1 MEMNEIKWQSFSDYL
16 TKTNPILQKQEAL
29 YRLTFQNGKIYFGQ
43 STDILARIETH
54 LVKIQG
60 FKEPFNTKWYSDAG
74 YDNGLKSK
82 PLYEIIRAIKI
93 EIYPCNNS
101 YELEQE
107 LLYKEREL
115 GHQEQYYN
123 SQFYKPRNK
132 CGREKEGNRSAVIF

>member
-60 FKEPFNTKWYSDAG
+60 LKNHLIL
-74 YDNGLKSK
+74 NGIQMRGMIMDLN
-82 PLYEIIRAIKI
+82 L
-93 EIYPCNNS
+93 
-101 YELEQE
+101 
-107 LLYKEREL
+107 
-115 GHQEQYYN
+115 
-123 SQFYKPRNK
+123 
-132 CGREKEGNRSAVIF
+132 NRFMK